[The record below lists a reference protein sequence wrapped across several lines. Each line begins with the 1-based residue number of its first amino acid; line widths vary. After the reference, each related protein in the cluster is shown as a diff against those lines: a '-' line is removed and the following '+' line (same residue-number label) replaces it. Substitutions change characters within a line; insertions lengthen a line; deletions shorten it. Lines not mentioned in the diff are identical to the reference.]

1 VSLSE
6 AATVTVGALGEVP
19 FKSGWDVYAGS
30 ARGPGGFARLARR
43 REVAAGVRDVRHPHV
58 DSLLDHEAAAGDVE
72 RRDGAIVGA
81 DGRGPVGDGGG
92 AVNAPRRRLD
102 GGFPADLAGR
112 GRSTP

>member
-1 VSLSE
+1 
-6 AATVTVGALGEVP
+6 
-19 FKSGWDVYAGS
+19 
-30 ARGPGGFARLARR
+30 
-43 REVAAGVRDVRHPHV
+43 VAAGVRDVRHPHV
-58 DSLLDHEAAAGDVE
+58 DSLLGHEAAAVGDVE
-72 RRDGAIVGA
+72 RREGAVVGA